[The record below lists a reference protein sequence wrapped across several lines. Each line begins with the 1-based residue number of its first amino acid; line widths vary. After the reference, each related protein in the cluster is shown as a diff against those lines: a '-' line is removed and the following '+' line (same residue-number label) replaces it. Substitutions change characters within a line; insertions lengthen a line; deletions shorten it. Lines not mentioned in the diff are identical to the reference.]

1 MCVFSLVKKLVT
13 IVLRGVMCERTIV
26 AIGLYFQLQCADS
39 CLRYDKY
46 GAKVEIEVC

>member
-13 IVLRGVMCERTIV
+13 IVLRGVMCGRTIV

-39 CLRYDKY
+39 CVYDKY